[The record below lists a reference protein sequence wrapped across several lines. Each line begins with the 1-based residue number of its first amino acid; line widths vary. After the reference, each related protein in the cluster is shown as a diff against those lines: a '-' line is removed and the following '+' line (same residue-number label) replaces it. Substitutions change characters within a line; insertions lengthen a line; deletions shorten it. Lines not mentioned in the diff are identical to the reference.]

1 MYLEKFLNDFDNLI
15 KKEYINIEKKTLTKG
30 EK

>member
-15 KKEYINIEKKTLTKG
+15 KKDILTQKKTLTKG